1 MACTQQTGTCL
12 PGPLQSTCQT
22 NTAIDSAYRRPS
34 NIVSMAHLSC
44 TDAPMVVEASR
55 LTIYVGIAAQ
65 PDQSACRVI
74 WWLARLR
81 EILRM
86 VTRRR
91 TQANHET
98 TLKGFGAC
106 GRRLDRLDRLD
117 CGSQAPHWAET
128 GCLPRTT
135 LCTTVLAIPVECTTP
150 CLGFDSF
157 LPSPVGLSDAF
168 SPV

>member
-1 MACTQQTGTCL
+1 MA
-12 PGPLQSTCQT
+12 
-22 NTAIDSAYRRPS
+22 
-34 NIVSMAHLSC
+34 SMAHLSC

-81 EILRM
+81 EILWM

-91 TQANHET
+91 TQANH
-98 TLKGFGAC
+98 GNH
-106 GRRLDRLDRLD
+106 
-117 CGSQAPHWAET
+117 SQRILVLEMRHGHVDAWTDLTDLTDLIVAPHWAET

-135 LCTTVLAIPVECTTP
+135 LCTTVLAIHVECTAP

-157 LPSPVGLSDAF
+157 LPSPVGLSDVC
-168 SPV
+168 SLVRLRVCT